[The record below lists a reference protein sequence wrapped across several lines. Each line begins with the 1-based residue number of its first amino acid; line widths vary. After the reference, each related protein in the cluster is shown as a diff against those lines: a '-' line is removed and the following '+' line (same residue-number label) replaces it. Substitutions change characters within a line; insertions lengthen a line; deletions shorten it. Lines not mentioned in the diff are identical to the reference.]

1 MVITRLDPLSFWQ
14 EIFTFVRREGG
25 RKERKREEGMSGG
38 KEKSCGMLYV

>member
-25 RKERKREEGMSGG
+25 RKERKRERGRRGG
-38 KEKSCGMLYV
+38 KKRESKE